1 MTCNA
6 LVLGLGNPIMGDDG
20 LGLAALARLARDW
33 DLPPSVSL
41 VDGGTWGM
49 NLLPQI
55 ETADQLILLDAIR
68 AGTPPGTLVVIER
81 DELPRYFSLKI
92 SPTRSTSARCWAGGS
107 RAGYSLPAA
116 AVAIGAEPLEVELGT
131 SLTPAV
137 EARVEDVVLRAV
149 DRLAHWGHRSGP
161 TRRAGACM
169 S

>member
-92 SPTRSTSARCWAGGS
+92 SPHQIDLREVLGLAELRGT
-107 RAGYSLPAA
+107 LPDP
-116 AVAIGAEPLEVELGT
+116 AVAIGVEPDYVDLGT
-131 SLTPAV
+131 ALSAPVAAQVDAV
-137 EARVEDVVLRAV
+137 VARAV
-149 DRLAHWGHRSGP
+149 RRLADWGHHP
-161 TRRAGACM
+161 VRRAELTHA
-169 S
+169 